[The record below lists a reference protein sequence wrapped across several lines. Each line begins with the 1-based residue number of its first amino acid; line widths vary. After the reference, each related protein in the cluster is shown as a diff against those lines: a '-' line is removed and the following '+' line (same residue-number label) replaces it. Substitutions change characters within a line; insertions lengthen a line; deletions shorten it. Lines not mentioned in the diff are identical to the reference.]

1 VDLDALSNVTLR
13 DSTGATHRLGD
24 YWAEQPVIVVFLRHF
39 GCLLCR
45 ESAALLRDRYTDEIQ
60 PLGAEVVAIGTGGRR
75 YAEAFVEEEHVPYP
89 VLVDDD
95 AEAARAAS
103 ITSVPFLKLLF
114 DTRSRP
120 GTRRARAAGHKIHRA
135 GKRVTQLGA
144 TFVIGP
150 GQQVR
155 YAHVDEHSADHAPLD
170 DVLGA
175 LRQIAA

>member
-1 VDLDALSNVTLR
+1 MDLDALSDVTLR
-13 DSTGATHRLGD
+13 DAEGATHRLGD

-45 ESAALLRDRYTDEIQ
+45 ESAALLRDRYADEIR

-75 YAEAFVEEEHVPYP
+75 YAAAFVEEEQVPYP

-95 AEAARAAS
+95 AEAARAAAV
-103 ITSVPFLKLLF
+103 TSVPFLKLLL
-114 DTRSRP
+114 DPRSRP

-150 GQQVR
+150 GPEVR
-155 YAHVDEHSADHAPLD
+155 YEHVDAHSADHAPLD
-170 DVLGA
+170 DVLGT
-175 LRQIAA
+175 LRQLAV